1 MTQFFLAGIESDTE
15 RAEALYV
22 ELRER
27 SQLAVGCAA
36 RPRRIFKLDCRF
48 EGSDCEIEV
57 GRPLPHGGEVVVAIL
72 DHGREEA
79 FVVHTQDGAAPPT
92 RVSRPVYTV
101 TDFS

>member
-1 MTQFFLAGIESDTE
+1 MTRFFFAGVESDDE
-15 RAEALYV
+15 RAETAYT

-27 SQLAVGCAA
+27 SRVTVGCSAS
-36 RPRRIFKLDCRF
+36 PRRIFKLDCRY

-57 GRPLPHGGEVVVAIL
+57 GRPLPRSDAVVVAIL

-79 FVVHTQDGAAPPT
+79 FAVYTLDAGNPPV
-92 RVSRPVYTV
+92 RVARPVYAV

>member
-1 MTQFFLAGIESDTE
+1 MTQFFLAGIESGSE
-15 RAEALYV
+15 RAETAYM

-27 SQLAVGCAA
+27 SQIAVGCTA
-36 RPRRIFKLDCRF
+36 RPRRIFKLDCRY

-57 GRPLPHGGEVVVAIL
+57 GRPLPHGDDVVVAIL

-79 FVVHTQDGAAPPT
+79 FAVYTLDGEDPPT
-92 RVSRPVYTV
+92 RVTRPVYAV

>member
-1 MTQFFLAGIESDTE
+1 VTQFFLAGIESAGKE
-15 RAEALYV
+15 AEAAYS

-27 SQLAVGCAA
+27 SRITVGCAA

-57 GRPLPHGGEVVVAIL
+57 GRPLPHGGSIVVAIL
-72 DHGREEA
+72 DHGREESFA
-79 FVVHTQDGAAPPT
+79 VHTLDGADPPT